1 MRKFLIGCAIVAGA
15 LFLVSVGTGIVL
27 FSWVKREM
35 PDLQQVEDV
44 RRELVER
51 FGTREEFEPDLE
63 AEIRSERIDLVLAVR
78 ESLLATRAEIAVRT
92 ESFLERTR
100 EENWQDR
107 GAFQKILEG
116 LSMARGGLG
125 LFSQGMEYIGERA
138 VHLLDVEMG
147 EGEYTWYYA
156 LMTFCWLEWDVRD
169 EIGIEWFE
177 DHDMADVPEQL
188 RDEYRR
194 IVMRQLR
201 NKRRALEKIEERTA
215 ADDRVLELVDAV
227 LDEARADPDLF
238 PFQGRLPQEWIDALE
253 PHRARFVATLP
264 RTPGEYLLDSVE
276 QLIEEDEQGIHIQ
289 FD

>member
-1 MRKFLIGCAIVAGA
+1 
-15 LFLVSVGTGIVL
+15 
-27 FSWVKREM
+27 M
-35 PDLQQVEDV
+35 PDLKQVEDV

-51 FGTREEFEPDLE
+51 FGTREEFEPDLD
-63 AEIRSERIDLVLAVR
+63 AGIRPERIELVLAVR

-92 ESFLERTR
+92 EGFLARTR

-201 NKRRALEKIEERTA
+201 NKRRALEKIEQRTEGE
-215 ADDRVLELVDAV
+215 DRVLELVDAV

-238 PFQGRLPQEWIDALE
+238 PFQDRLPQEWIDALE
-253 PHRARFVATLP
+253 PHRARFMATLP

-276 QLIEEDEQGIHIQ
+276 QLIDEDEQGIHIQ
-289 FD
+289 FE